1 MAIVYGVEA
10 KSGLRGTVVDAFG
23 VYSDPALSAFLEH
36 VPIRQT
42 A

>member
-1 MAIVYGVEA
+1 MKASDVA
-10 KSGLRGTVVDAFG
+10 PDRTVVDAFG
-23 VYSDPALSAFLEH
+23 VYSDPALSALLEH

>member
-1 MAIVYGVEA
+1 MKASDVA
-10 KSGLRGTVVDAFG
+10 PVDAFG
-23 VYSDPALSAFLEH
+23 VYSDSALSALLEH